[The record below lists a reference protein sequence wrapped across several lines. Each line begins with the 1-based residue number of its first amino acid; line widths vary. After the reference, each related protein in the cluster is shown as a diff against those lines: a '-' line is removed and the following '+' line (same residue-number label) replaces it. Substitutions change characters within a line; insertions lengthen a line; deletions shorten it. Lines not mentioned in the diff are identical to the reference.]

1 MYYTELRL
9 LIDFDIFILIWMTQL
24 LVYPSFLHY
33 TKSNL
38 MKWYTSYT
46 ARITAVVARF
56 MLAQITIVTFSL
68 WQEINALSILYTVLI
83 YST

>member
-1 MYYTELRL
+1 
-9 LIDFDIFILIWMTQL
+9 
-24 LVYPSFLHY
+24 
-33 TKSNL
+33 

-46 ARITAVVARF
+46 ARITTVVARF